1 MASKRKRYVG
11 RVYLGTGD
19 DGRQL
24 WHWVG
29 RFERKR
35 DRDEA
40 VAKARTEKPW
50 QKDIAPDE
58 WTVDAWCDRHLVR
71 MESGELRPASGRR
84 YKDSSIDAI
93 RWRLRELRK
102 EFG

>member
-1 MASKRKRYVG
+1 MGATAKSRGG
-11 RVYLGTGD
+11 RVYIGQE

-40 VAKARTEKPW
+40 VAKAT
-50 QKDIAPDE
+50 
-58 WTVDAWCDRHLVR
+58 R
-71 MESGELRPASGRR
+71 MESGAQP
-84 YKDSSIDAI
+84 
-93 RWRLRELRK
+93 
-102 EFG
+102 